1 MNKRGYS
8 TGFAWIFA
16 LVSLFGLGILY
27 IVFNQVFQSHLV
39 PIITDQVNQSFI
51 SGAIDAGTLSSVL
64 GGIDKYMAF
73 FHAMPFILFFV
84 IVIYMIIVAVRKEK
98 ESEFV

>member
-1 MNKRGYS
+1 MNRRGYS

-27 IVFNQVFQSHLV
+27 IVFNQVFQSYLV
-39 PIITDQVNQSFI
+39 PVITDQVNQSFI
-51 SGAIDAGTLSSVL
+51 SGSIDAGTLSSVL

-84 IVIYMIIVAVRKEK
+84 IVIYMIVVAVRKET